1 MDESTSQAARPAL
14 WHKWMVS
21 AVAALLLAGC
31 GGSGEGSSDALLIDY
46 QQALAARL
54 GVEAPEPRSPAN
66 IGAFPERRER
76 LVEIPETRDG
86 MLNVYALREC
96 HITTL
101 VAERNSALGRVAPA
115 SQRWLYELELW
126 KRLDACLASD
136 VPERLAEA
144 DRERLERLAA
154 IKTEQL
160 PRVSW
165 NSLFDSDEWVRS
177 FSRASS
183 PLAPESLAPPPA
195 QRDALAFLQDL
206 TRHQFRPDRQPEVDR
221 LEGHLQALQARP
233 YTAELL
239 RTLMLAEQRLE
250 EASDLLQV
258 ALDRH
263 DGCARTAGVKDAPT
277 AANMAAWLTQLEDAA
292 IRWLQDIDTL
302 LEAQISGPQAVG
314 DYRRRWLSLEAPEAP
329 LPAFQ
334 AARERHDTLRERLDR
349 RCR

>member
-1 MDESTSQAARPAL
+1 MAA
-14 WHKWMVS
+14 V
-21 AVAALLLAGC
+21 LLAGC

-46 QQALAARL
+46 QQELADQL
-54 GVEAPEPRSPAN
+54 GVEAPEPRAPAN
-66 IGAFPERRER
+66 VGVFPERRER
-76 LVEIPETRDG
+76 LVDIPETRDG

-115 SQRWLYELELW
+115 SQHWLYELELW
-126 KRLDACLASD
+126 KRLDACLESD

-144 DRERLERLAA
+144 DRDRLERLAS

-165 NSLFDSDEWVRS
+165 NSLFDSDEWIKS

-183 PLAPESLAPPPA
+183 PLAAESLAPPPA
-195 QRDALAFLQDL
+195 QREALAFLHDL
-206 TRHQFRPDRQPEVDR
+206 TRHQFQPDRQPAADR
-221 LEGHLQALQARP
+221 LEGHLQALQSRP

-250 EASDLLQV
+250 EASELLQG

-263 DGCARTAGVKDAPT
+263 DGCGPVAGAEDSST
-277 AANMAAWLTQLEDAA
+277 AADMDAWLTRLEDAA
-292 IRWLQDIDTL
+292 RGWLGDIDTL
-302 LEAQISGPQAVG
+302 LEVQISGP
-314 DYRRRWLSLEAPEAP
+314 
-329 LPAFQ
+329 
-334 AARERHDTLRERLDR
+334 
-349 RCR
+349 